1 MRNIT
6 IALESYTSI
15 KEFELLEVSRRKQY
29 VDGEATD
36 SFDTVYKVLINYEP
50 TEVRIADDG
59 KIMQRADE
67 ILEYVQ
73 GGVPLKVSFE
83 KCKVTIS
90 PKSQYELA
98 IRGNATKATILAD
111 K

>member
-6 IALESYTSI
+6 IALESYTTI

-36 SFDTVYKVLINYEP
+36 NFDTVYKVLINFEP
-50 TEVRIADDG
+50 TEVRVDDDG
-59 KIMQRADE
+59 KVMQRADE
-67 ILEYVQ
+67 IHDFVQ
-73 GGVPLKVSFE
+73 GGVPLRVTFE
-83 KCKVTIS
+83 KCKLTIS

-98 IRGNATKATILAD
+98 IRGNAVKVNIHID

>member
-6 IALESYTSI
+6 IALESYTNT

-36 SFDTVYKVLINYEP
+36 NFDTVYKVLINYEP
-50 TEVRIADDG
+50 TEIRVSDDG
-59 KIMQRADE
+59 KIMQDADKVHD
-67 ILEYVQ
+67 YVQ
-73 GGVPLKVSFE
+73 GGVPLRVSFE
-83 KCKVTIS
+83 KCKIMVS

-98 IRGNATKATILAD
+98 VRGSAVKAIILN